1 MAKLILNPSS
11 PTRQE
16 TLLPR
21 TLLSIGRDPS
31 NDIVLP
37 DAMVSRRH
45 AVIELRGN
53 QYFLRD
59 CNSSNGSLVNG
70 DKVSER
76 GLRDGDLV
84 AIGSARLLF
93 RDDVESLDGVGKV
106 VQHPSAPRLS
116 CPACAAD
123 YRRGDQF
130 CRQCGGRLHT
140 GSPAAVCPA
149 CGTVVAMPARYCNAC
164 GGEMG
169 APDALA
175 DGAAPGAYGRE
186 APPLPALDPGERAAP
201 RPRGV
206 SLSVGGAAPRVVPQL
221 PRPQP
226 LAAPRAARARP
237 DQQKEPR
244 THPATGP
251 APLADVG
258 SRLLAGLIDFG
269 FVSFCQLLLLAP
281 ALYYWGSLSV
291 SAEVSFLPILLSVL
305 LAALSLSLGAI
316 YFVYFWAVRGR
327 TPGKALLGLA
337 IEGED
342 GEYPIGLG
350 RAVARLL
357 GYGISAGLL
366 GFGFLLIA
374 LDGNALHDRIAGTR
388 VVRREGS

>member
-11 PTRQE
+11 PARQE

-45 AVIELRGN
+45 AVIELRGS

-93 RDDVESLDGVGKV
+93 RDDVESLDAAGKV
-106 VQHPSAPRLS
+106 VQHPSSPRLHCAS
-116 CPACAAD
+116 CGAD

-130 CRQCGGRLHT
+130 CRQCGGRLQS
-140 GSPAAVCPA
+140 GSHGTVCPA
-149 CGTVVAMPARYCNAC
+149 CGTVVALPARFCNAC
-164 GGEMG
+164 GGDLGESAG
-169 APDALA
+169 FAADSPVAP
-175 DGAAPGAYGRE
+175 PE
-186 APPLPALDPGERAAP
+186 APAPPAPVVESRAERVVP

-206 SLSVGGAAPRVVPQL
+206 SLSVGGAAPKVAPGR
-221 PRPQP
+221 PRPEP
-226 LAAPRAARARP
+226 VPAPRAARARP
-237 DQQKEPR
+237 DQRPEPR
-244 THPATGP
+244 PRREA
-251 APLADVG
+251 APLADIGTRV
-258 SRLLAGLIDFG
+258 LAGLIDFG
-269 FVSFCQLLLLAP
+269 FVTFCQLLLLAP
-281 ALYYWGSLSV
+281 ALYYWASLTV
-291 SAEVSFLPILLSVL
+291 TADVSFLPILLSVL
-305 LAALSLSLGAI
+305 LLALSAALGGL

-327 TPGKALLGLA
+327 TPGKSLLGLA
-337 IEGED
+337 VEGED
-342 GEYPIGLG
+342 GEYPIGIG
-350 RAVARLL
+350 RAVTRLL
-357 GYGISAGLL
+357 GYGVSAALL
-366 GFGFLLIA
+366 GVGFMLIA

>member
-11 PTRQE
+11 PARQE
-16 TLLPR
+16 MLLPR
-21 TLLSIGRDPS
+21 TLFSIGRDPS
-31 NDIVLP
+31 NDVVLP

-45 AVIELRGN
+45 AVIEMRGG

-76 GLRDGDLV
+76 SLRDGDLV

-93 RDDVESLDGVGKV
+93 RDDIESLDAVGKV
-106 VQHPSAPRLS
+106 VQHPSSPRLS
-116 CPACAAD
+116 CAVCGAD

-130 CRQCGGRLHT
+130 CRQCGGRVQQPGT
-140 GSPAAVCPA
+140 QGAVCPA
-149 CGTVVAMPARYCNAC
+149 CGTVVAMPARFCNAC

-169 APDALA
+169 EAEEP
-175 DGAAPGAYGRE
+175 AAAAIRPEPVPAAEPR
-186 APPLPALDPGERAAP
+186 PAL

-206 SLSVGGAAPRVVPQL
+206 ALSFGGAAPRISAE
-221 PRPQP
+221 QP
-226 LAAPRAARARP
+226 GPAPIAAPRAAHARP
-237 DQQKEPR
+237 EQLHEPR
-244 THPATGP
+244 QRPARGP

-281 ALYYWGSLSV
+281 ALYYWGSLNMT
-291 SAEVSFLPILLSVL
+291 AEISFLPILLSVL
-305 LAALSLSLGAI
+305 LLALSAALGAL

-327 TPGKALLGLA
+327 TPGKAALGLA
-337 IEGED
+337 IEGVD

-350 RAVARLL
+350 RAMARLL
-357 GYGISAGLL
+357 GYGISLALL
-366 GFGFLLIA
+366 GCGFLLIA
-374 LDGNALHDRIAGTR
+374 LDGSALHDRIAGTR